1 MFISVCPLD
10 KPDKYDPR
18 DVERLQQD
26 DNWVE
31 SYLCWR
37 HDVVDETL
45 KMIDESFQWRK
56 EMAVNGKLFNLTL
69 AVLSPVQMLLVYFY
83 VTVYLQISLAII
95 INIRLQCIAQSH

>member
-1 MFISVCPLD
+1 MFAIIHCGTYLTWILITVFPLD
-10 KPDKYDPR
+10 KPEKYDPR

-31 SYLCWR
+31 SYLFWR

-56 EMAVNGKLFNLTL
+56 EMSVNGKLFSVTL
-69 AVLSPVQMLLVYFY
+69 
-83 VTVYLQISLAII
+83 TVYYPLQKCYCVTFI
-95 INIRLQCIAQSH
+95 Q